1 MRRVVPALLLA
12 VFLAC
17 DPAGSGC
24 GFSPLQR
31 ELDPSSLGPS
41 AVEFYLPPGSGPGL
55 GTVIMELLSEKQA
68 DKLSGTLPGLT
79 GSLGGPLEFVSSE
92 TDLIAAVTGISA
104 ELADGKILVEIG
116 LEAAEE
122 ILSLEVLTDGTP
134 LRTCF
139 IHINIPERWLRLS
152 LVVESDYSGK
162 ARVRVEGEPLVTNGS
177 VTTELDLDCPE
188 QPGSDVHLTVTGA
201 LEAAYSEAAGQLAAD
216 LAEVTACAVGVD
228 LGQSGSSAPP
238 GGIHFS
244 LQPGP
249 QAAVSPEGDLRVG
262 LTGGVESE
270 LAACASQDASDLPPA
285 AEPPAK
291 FADLVPG
298 TGQPYSMGISIS
310 RDFLNQGL
318 TGAYRGGLLCRLP
331 STGDL
336 DGVKLRDLF
345 ESLQGLG
352 ELSSIG
358 AAVWPGMPPRLDF
371 TAPDTTSGELLPRV
385 ALGFEDLSVD
395 IYVGFQGADVRL
407 LGLNANVTL
416 HLIPVLD
423 GETLHFDL
431 AESTIRDLEV
441 VYSKVLL
448 ESANQLRAQS
458 TFALERVLNSLVLNL
473 PRLEIPRPIA
483 AAGDLLD
490 SEQSEGRLLLYFN
503 P

>member
-1 MRRVVPALLLA
+1 VPALLLA

-31 ELDPSSLGPS
+31 DLDPTSLGPS
-41 AVEFYLPPGSGPGL
+41 AVEFYLPPGSGVDL
-55 GTVIMELLSEKQA
+55 STVIMELLREKGA
-68 DKLSGTLPGLT
+68 DQLTGTLPGLT

-92 TDLIAAVTGISA
+92 TELVASVTEISA
-104 ELADGKILVEIG
+104 ELGEEKILVEIE

-139 IHINIPERWLRLS
+139 INISIPQRWLNLA

-162 ARVRVEGEPLVTNGS
+162 ARIRVEGEPMVSNGS
-177 VTTELDLDCPE
+177 VSTELDLDCPE
-188 QPGSDVHLTVTGA
+188 QPGSDIHLTVTGA
-201 LEAAYSEAAGQLAAD
+201 LEEAYGEAAEQLAAD
-216 LAEVTACAVGVD
+216 LAEVTSSAIGVD
-228 LGQSGSSAPP
+228 LGQSGSSGPAE
-238 GGIHFS
+238 GIHFS

-249 QAAVSPEGDLRVG
+249 EAAVSAEGALRVG
-262 LTGGVESE
+262 LTGGVEAD
-270 LAACASQDASDLPPA
+270 LAACIPQDVVDLPPA
-285 AEPPAK
+285 SEPPAK

-298 TGQPYSMGISIS
+298 TDQPYSMGISIS
-310 RDFLNQGL
+310 QEFLNQGL

-331 STGDL
+331 SAGDL
-336 DGVKLRDLF
+336 PGVKLRELF
-345 ESLQGLG
+345 ESLEGLG
-352 ELSSIG
+352 ELSSIR
-358 AAVWPGMPPRLDF
+358 AAIWPGTQPRLDF
-371 TAPDTTSGELLPRV
+371 TAPDTSNGEVLPRV
-385 ALGFEDLSVD
+385 ALGLENLSVD
-395 IYVGFQGADVRL
+395 IYVGFEGADIRL
-407 LGLNANVTL
+407 LGLTANVTL
-416 HLIPVLD
+416 HLIPVL
-423 GETLHFDL
+423 EENNLRFDL

-458 TFALERVLNSLVLNL
+458 ALTLERILTSLVLNL
-473 PRLEIPRPIA
+473 PQLQIPRPIA
-483 AAGDLLD
+483 AAGQLLE